1 MNNEMDIQYRML
13 ASRYLSVQNENT
25 FLKERMA
32 GCVSRE
38 EYAAKCAECEM
49 KDALL
54 KETEKERERYKA
66 EAETFRDRNV
76 MLEKRLRDLEKET
89 AEKDETISRLK
100 KKEFE
105 TSSEILDDLDDE
117 NIRIPKDRIEALAC
131 VAGLKREL
139 AKEARKASKDPDKE
153 DGRNNVRGKDKTK
166 RKSRTSSGRKNGIHT
181 KEVAEA
187 IGLDMTGMNPRAKLL
202 LRNDGQDTWKF
213 RVLFAKWVRVYSK
226 EYTVGRFYDPEKKDF
241 VNSAYPAGIHEK
253 CHLSPSF
260 VAFYLRLKISYNVS
274 EQNILRAL
282 EAAGCDIPQATLN
295 GYIQKVEDAVRTF
308 LQEAMA
314 DEIKESRFTHNDET
328 RLMVKCPDKKTGV
341 VGYRNEYV
349 HGILSPHSR
358 LLLLLYDDG
367 SRAHEVQEGIMR
379 ESKIECF
386 TCDKAKMYP
395 KIVRDIRNALDRE
408 IIRASCWVHWRR
420 QIYELAKYDS
430 RFKAILKALQILFR
444 LEAKWREDRLGEHE
458 RLAKRHEL
466 SRPIADYILSSL
478 RNMRSNA
485 RDYGTEAMEVIN
497 YMLNDEEAFK
507 AFLGHGLIEIDNNAI
522 ERCFRHI
529 AMGRGTWLFTGSHKA
544 AKNLVFMYSL
554 EESCKM
560 NGLDF
565 GTYIEYVLE
574 RMVAGDKDARSLLP
588 NHVNIPADWV
598 PESQIDCPRQEK
610 IA

>member
-13 ASRYLSVQNENT
+13 ASRFLSVQNENA

-38 EYAAKCAECEM
+38 AYDSKCAECGM

-54 KETEKERERYKA
+54 REAVEDAKRSRRDA
-66 EAETFRDRNV
+66 EDSRNKSI
-76 MLEKRLRDLEKET
+76 LQEKRIGELERLV
-89 AEKDETISRLK
+89 AEMEETISRLK
-100 KKEFE
+100 KKEFGP
-105 TSSEILDDLDDE
+105 SSETLDDLDDGD
-117 NIRIPKDRIEALAC
+117 IRIPQDRVEALAC
-131 VAGLKREL
+131 VAGLRREL
-139 AKEARKASKDPDKE
+139 KKELRKAAKGTDNKE
-153 DGRNNVRGKDKTK
+153 DNKRARGKDRTK
-166 RKSRTSSGRKNGIHT
+166 RKARTSSGLKAGIYT

-187 IGLDMTGMNPRAKLL
+187 IGIDMSGLNPKARLL

-226 EYTVGRFYDPEKKDF
+226 EYTIGRFYDPEKKDF
-241 VNSAYPAGIHEK
+241 VNSAYPAGIHGK

-282 EAAGCDIPQATLN
+282 EAAGCDMPQATLN
-295 GYIQKVEDAVRTF
+295 SYIQEVEKTIREF
-308 LQEAMA
+308 LQEAMK

-341 VGYRNEYV
+341 IGYHNEYV
-349 HGILSPHSR
+349 HGILSPDSK
-358 LLLLLYDDG
+358 LLLLLYDKG
-367 SRAHEVQEGIMR
+367 SRGHEVQEGIMR

-430 RFKAILKALQILFR
+430 RFRAILKALQILFR

-466 SRPIADYILSSL
+466 SRPIVDYVLSTL
-478 RNMRSNA
+478 KNMKSTPA
-485 RDYGTEAMEVIN
+485 EYGEKATEAIN
-497 YMLNDEEAFK
+497 YLLNDEDAFK

-529 AMGRGTWLFTGSHKA
+529 AMGRGTWLFTGSHKGA
-544 AKNLVFMYSL
+544 ENLVFMYSL

-588 NHVNIPADWV
+588 NRVNIPADWV

-610 IA
+610 TA